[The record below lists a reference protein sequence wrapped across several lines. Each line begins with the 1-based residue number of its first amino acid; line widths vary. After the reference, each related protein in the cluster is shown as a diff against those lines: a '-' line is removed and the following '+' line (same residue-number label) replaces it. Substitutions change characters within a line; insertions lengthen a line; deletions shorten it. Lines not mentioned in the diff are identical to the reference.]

1 MPLKEHPAYDQE
13 IKRLAHTKK
22 KIKNY
27 IVVIK
32 KNKEVYKDNIREA
45 FAVLDYLDS
54 SQSYISILT
63 NAKFLEL
70 DSNHLDELQMA
81 RKKPY
86 FGRIDCMVED
96 SEHIYK
102 FYIGK
107 VSLLDHENKKILILD
122 WRAPISSIYYEGRLG
137 KVSYE
142 TPQGTLTGDLL
153 LKRQFMIDDGKL
165 ENILDIDITTNDT
178 FLQAFLESNAD
189 KRLKDIAASIQ
200 AEQNRIIRAD
210 MQTPLIVQGVAG
222 SGKTTIALH
231 RVAYL
236 IYTYEEYFIPENFM
250 IIAPNRLFLDYIS
263 DVLPEL
269 GVEKVKQTTLMD
281 LLKELLGDKYKLVN
295 PNEKLIS
302 FIGEGEGNNDIEK
315 NKLVKWSSY
324 FKGTMAFKDI
334 IDRYVRKLEQNFV
347 PEDDFTLGEHVIMS
361 SADLRGLFIDDYKH
375 LPLYKRINEV
385 KKHLTYKLK
394 TSMEKIIEEKEKLY
408 NGRFDVL
415 RSSIADD
422 EERRAVLTSLID
434 AKSTEIENIKRNAR
448 TLVAKY
454 LARFPKHDLFYYYKY
469 IINREDNI
477 DEFAKEKLDTG
488 YVKFLCH
495 YSSILLNKKHFEIED
510 GAALVYLKHKLF
522 GFEQDLDIKHVIID
536 EAQDFSAF
544 QLYTLKEILGTNRFT
559 MFGDLAQGIHSYRGV
574 NEWKAVAKEV
584 FPEGSNYLTLEQS
597 YRTTIEIMNTA
608 NNILKQY
615 MPSGSVLAKPVIR
628 HGEWPDIQQFDS
640 AEEIVASVKEQIKNL
655 QAGGY
660 ESIALICKSMDECKR
675 VKKYFDQDGGI
686 SVRLLT
692 GEEVSYR
699 GGVVLVPSYV
709 AKGLEFDVV
718 FIIAIEDKYSSA
730 DIDVK
735 LLYVAMTRAL
745 HKLYVY
751 YKQNTIPLMNRIV
764 Q

>member
-1 MPLKEHPAYDQE
+1 MPLREHPAYNE
-13 IKRLAHTKK
+13 EKKRLAYTRR
-22 KIKNY
+22 KIENY
-27 IVVIK
+27 MDLIK

-45 FAVLDYLDS
+45 FTVLDYLDS

-63 NAKFLEL
+63 NAKFIEL
-70 DSNHLDELQMA
+70 DSNHLEELQGA
-81 RKKPY
+81 SNKPY
-86 FGRIDCMVED
+86 FGRIDCRVED
-96 SEHIYK
+96 SESIYK

-107 VSLLDHENKKILILD
+107 VSLLDRENKKILILD
-122 WRAPISSIYYEGRLG
+122 WRAPIASIYYEGRLG
-137 KVSYE
+137 DVSYE

-153 LKRQFMIDDGKL
+153 LKRQFIIDDGKL

-189 KRLKDIAASIQ
+189 KRLKDIAATIQ

-231 RVAYL
+231 RAAYL
-236 IYTYEEYFIPENFM
+236 IYTYEESFIPENFM

-281 LLKELLGDKYKLVN
+281 LLKELLGDKYKLVD

-302 FIGEGEGNNDIEK
+302 FIDQVEDEKALEK
-315 NKLVKWSSY
+315 NRHVKWSSY
-324 FKGTMAFKDI
+324 FKGAMAFKDI
-334 IDRYVRKLEQNFV
+334 INRYVRKLEQDFI
-347 PEDDFTLGEHVIMS
+347 PADEFSLEDHIIMS
-361 SADLRGLFIDDYKH
+361 SGDLRRLFIDEYKH

-385 KKHLTYKLK
+385 KKHLTFKLK
-394 TSMEKIIEEKEKLY
+394 SSMEKIIEEKEKLY
-408 NGRFDVL
+408 SGRFEVL

-434 AKSTEIENIKRNAR
+434 AKNAEIENIKRNAR

-454 LARFPKHDLFYYYKY
+454 LARFPKYDLFYYYKD
-469 IINREDNI
+469 IVTREDNI
-477 DEFAKEKLDTG
+477 KKYAKEKLDTG
-488 YVKFLCH
+488 YVKFMCE
-495 YSSILLNKKHFEIED
+495 SSTVLLNKKHFEIED

-522 GFEQDLDIKHVIID
+522 GFEQELDIKNVVID

-544 QLYTLKEILGTNRFT
+544 QLYTLKEILGTGRFT
-559 MFGDLAQGIHSYRGV
+559 MFGDLAQGIHSYRGI
-574 NEWKAVAKEV
+574 NDWKSVAREV
-584 FPEGSNYLTLEQS
+584 FPEGCNYLTLEQS

-608 NNILKQY
+608 NEILKKH

-628 HGEWPDIQQFDS
+628 HGEKPDIQQIDS
-640 AEEIVASVKEQIKNL
+640 AEEIISSVKEQIKNL

-660 ESIALICKSMDECKR
+660 KSIALICKSMDECKR
-675 VKKYFDQDGGI
+675 VKKYFDLDRGI

-692 GEEVSYR
+692 GEEDSYK
-699 GGVVLVPSYV
+699 GGVMLVPSYV

-730 DIDVK
+730 DTDVK

-751 YKQNTIPLMNRIV
+751 YKQNTIPFFDSIV
-764 Q
+764 N